1 MEKEYYAH
9 ISDSKPN
16 EKLINHL
23 RLTAELAA
31 ANGSSFH
38 HEKVCKQLGLL
49 HDIGKRTENFQ
60 KVLSGSLHK
69 QDHAII
75 AGIFY
80 KNHGSCNNTW
90 LKEHMALI
98 MACHHS
104 YLYSDSL
111 CFCKTAFE
119 ETYLESQIPGVVY
132 QTYDN
137 HKSVV
142 ATKEEYA
149 AIRDYVDQNEFLL
162 DLSDSDFFDV
172 TAMTLNEKMFYIRML
187 FSCLVDAD
195 YSATI
200 EYQNPGY
207 IDNYFYENGL
217 DVVTYQKKLDAYY
230 KRFPVCEDT
239 ESMNYIRSC
248 VFETCRQSGDKSG
261 FLTLTAPTGSGKT
274 LALMQFALANAAKYS
289 KKRIFIVLPYLSI
302 INQNA
307 AVYSE
312 IFGSDVVFVDDSQTE
327 YTEQTAVYSERWSS
341 PIIVTTSVRFFETL
355 FANKAPDVRRLHNIA
370 DSVIVFDECQTLPS
384 KVINSTIEV
393 LQSLTKYY
401 GCTVLFSTATQP
413 SYQCR
418 NHEEI
423 ISVGEFRKRS
433 VRVSDMTWRAEEL
446 IPDVD
451 SLFTKY
457 QQIHKL
463 DVQCRNTDTDCEYL
477 MNYFAEEWAA
487 LYVFNTV
494 KHAIEMYDLLILH
507 YDAKDCYLITSNLC
521 SADKL
526 SLIHEIRERLDKQ
539 EHIRVVATQCIEA
552 GVDLDFPAGARE
564 YGPLESI
571 IQTAGRINRNCR
583 YDGKFLVFLPESHT
597 QYDYPSVS
605 YKHASDVSRRKSDVL
620 DSNRLSLYDMD
631 FVDEYYHELYC
642 SVNYRVDSDKLY
654 QAESAENY
662 RSVSDAYKLIENKN
676 QIIMIVPPVCSD
688 RSCYDELVSGILE
701 KDYIITKGL
710 MKKLS
715 SYTVSLYVLNHFDPA
730 AVGRR
735 LSFPG
740 GYQTNWYL
748 LEQEDAYS
756 KIGFDKSVSERGG
769 IFL

>member
-9 ISDSKPN
+9 TSDSKPN
-16 EKLINHL
+16 EKLIDHL
-23 RLTAELAA
+23 QLTAELAA
-31 ANGSSFH
+31 VNGSSFH

-60 KVLSGSLHK
+60 KVLSGTLKK

-80 KNHGSCNNTW
+80 KNHGFCSDVW

-111 CFCKTAFE
+111 NFCGTAFE
-119 ETYLESQIPGVVY
+119 ETYLESKIPGVSY
-132 QTYDN
+132 QTYDS

-149 AIRDYVDQNEFLL
+149 DICEYVAQNGLLL

-172 TAMTLNEKMFYIRML
+172 TAMTLNERMFYIRML

-200 EYQNPGY
+200 KYQNPGY
-207 IDNYFYENGL
+207 LENYFYENDL

-230 KRFPVCEDT
+230 KRFPVCKDT
-239 ESMNYIRSC
+239 DSMNYIRSC
-248 VFETCRQSGDKSG
+248 VFEICRQSGDKSG

-274 LALMQFALANAAKYS
+274 LALIQFALANVAKYA

-327 YTEQTAVYSERWSS
+327 YTEETAVYSERWSS

-355 FANKAPDVRRLHNIA
+355 FANKAPDVRRLHNVA
-370 DSVIVFDECQTLPS
+370 NSVIVFDECHTLPS
-384 KVINSTIEV
+384 NVINSTIEV
-393 LQSLTKYY
+393 LQSLIKYY

-413 SYQCR
+413 SYQYR
-418 NHEEI
+418 DYEKM

-433 VRVSDMTWRAEEL
+433 VRVSDMKWQAEEL
-446 IPDVD
+446 IPDVG
-451 SLFTKY
+451 SLFAKY

-477 MNYFAEEWAA
+477 MNYFAKEWAV

-494 KHAIEMYDLLILH
+494 KHAREMYDLLILH

-526 SLIHEIRERLDKQ
+526 SLIHEIRERLERQ

-583 YDGKFLVFLPESHT
+583 YDGKFLIFLPENHG

-605 YKHASDVSRRKSDVL
+605 YKCASDFSKNMFS
-620 DSNRLSLYDMD
+620 SYGRLSLYDID
-631 FVDEYYHELYC
+631 FIDRYYCKLYC
-642 SVNYRVDSDKLY
+642 SANYKMDSDKLY

-662 RSVSDAYKLIENKN
+662 QSVSEAYRLVENKN

-688 RSCYDELVSGILE
+688 RFCYDEFVSGILE

-710 MKKLS
+710 MKKLAP
-715 SYTVSLYVLNHFDPA
+715 YTVSLYVSNSFDPA
-730 AVGRR
+730 TVGRR

-740 GYQTNWYL
+740 RYETNWYL

-756 KIGFDKSVSERGG
+756 KVGFDKSVSERGG